1 MSNKPV
7 TKKPSTLLNKVVQ
20 TTVSSPAR
28 RRGRPPKSAPAA
40 VPASDPIEALVDT
53 YRKLQA
59 EEKAINEQKK
69 ELAEKL
75 KRFLYASG
83 ETKYVLQDDS
93 YSVSLK
99 VRPTWTYS
107 DDLTALI
114 NRLNADK
121 KTEQETGKAT
131 AIENVYIDGRA
142 KA

>member
-83 ETKYVLQDDS
+83 ETKYVLQDGS

>member
-1 MSNKPV
+1 MPNKPV
-7 TKKPSTLLNKVVQ
+7 TKKPSTLVNKVVQ
-20 TTVSSPAR
+20 TTVSTPTR
-28 RRGRPPKSAPAA
+28 RRGRPPKAAPAA

-59 EEKAINEQKK
+59 EEKAINEQRK

-83 ETKYVLQDDS
+83 ETKYVLQDGS
-93 YSVSLK
+93 YTVSLK

-114 NRLNADK
+114 NRINADK
-121 KTEQETGKAT
+121 KTEQETGIAQAK
-131 AIENVYIDGRA
+131 ESVYIDGRA

>member
-1 MSNKPV
+1 MPNKPV
-7 TKKPSTLLNKVVQ
+7 TKKPSTLLNRVADTRVE
-20 TTVSSPAR
+20 TPGR
-28 RRGRPPKSAPAA
+28 RPGRPPKSAPAA

-59 EEKAINEQKK
+59 EEKAINEQRK

-83 ETKYVLQDDS
+83 ETKYVLQDGS

>member
-1 MSNKPV
+1 MPKPV
-7 TKKPSTLLNKVVQ
+7 TKKPSTLLNRVADTRVK
-20 TTVSSPAR
+20 TPGR
-28 RRGRPPKSAPAA
+28 RPGRPPKSASAA

-59 EEKAINEQKK
+59 EEKAINEQRK

-83 ETKYVLQDDS
+83 ETKYVLQDGS

>member
-1 MSNKPV
+1 MSKPV
-7 TKKPSTLLNKVVQ
+7 TKKPSTLVNRVADTRVK
-20 TTVSSPAR
+20 TPGR
-28 RRGRPPKSAPAA
+28 RPGRPPKSASAA

-59 EEKAINEQKK
+59 EEKAINEQRK

-83 ETKYVLQDDS
+83 ETKYVLQDGS

>member
-1 MSNKPV
+1 MPNKPV
-7 TKKPSTLLNKVVQ
+7 TKKPSTLVNRVADTRVK
-20 TTVSSPAR
+20 TPGR
-28 RRGRPPKSAPAA
+28 RPGRPPKSAPAA

-59 EEKAINEQKK
+59 EEKAINEQRK

-83 ETKYVLQDDS
+83 ETKYVLQDGS

-107 DDLTALI
+107 DDLTSLI
-114 NRLNADK
+114 NRINADK
-121 KTEQETGKAT
+121 KTEQETGIAQAK
-131 AIENVYIDGRA
+131 ENVYIDGRA

>member
-7 TKKPSTLLNKVVQ
+7 TKKPSTLVNKVAETRV
-20 TTVSSPAR
+20 TTPGR
-28 RRGRPPKSAPAA
+28 RRGRPPKAAPAA

-59 EEKAINEQKK
+59 EEKALKEQRSD
-69 ELAEKL
+69 LAEKL

-83 ETKYVLQDDS
+83 ETKYVVQDGS
-93 YSVSLK
+93 YVVSLK
-99 VRPTWTYS
+99 VRAEWTYS
-107 DDLTALI
+107 DDLKAKI
-114 NRLNADK
+114 NQINADK

-131 AIENVYIDGRA
+131 AKENVFIDGRA

>member
-1 MSNKPV
+1 MPKPV
-7 TKKPSTLLNKVVQ
+7 TKKPSTLLNRVADTRVK
-20 TTVSSPAR
+20 TPGR
-28 RRGRPPKSAPAA
+28 RPGRPPKSATAA

-59 EEKAINEQKK
+59 EEKAINEQRK

-83 ETKYVLQDDS
+83 ETKYVLQDGS

>member
-1 MSNKPV
+1 MPNKPV
-7 TKKPSTLLNKVVQ
+7 TKKPSTLVNRVADTRVK
-20 TTVSSPAR
+20 TPGR
-28 RRGRPPKSAPAA
+28 RPGRPPKSATAA

-59 EEKAINEQKK
+59 EEKAINEQRK

-83 ETKYVLQDDS
+83 ETKYVLQDGS

-107 DDLTALI
+107 DDLTSLI
-114 NRLNADK
+114 NRINADK
-121 KTEQETGKAT
+121 KTEQETGIALAT
-131 AIENVYIDGRA
+131 ENVYIDGRA

>member
-1 MSNKPV
+1 MSKPV
-7 TKKPSTLLNKVVQ
+7 TKKPSTLVNKVVQ

-83 ETKYVLQDDS
+83 ETKYVLQDGS

>member
-1 MSNKPV
+1 MPNKPV
-7 TKKPSTLLNKVVQ
+7 TKKPSTLVNKVVQ
-20 TTVSSPAR
+20 TTVSTPTR
-28 RRGRPPKSAPAA
+28 RRGRPPKAAPAA

-59 EEKAINEQKK
+59 EEKAINEQRK

-83 ETKYVLQDDS
+83 ETKYVLQDGS

-107 DDLTALI
+107 DDLTSLI
-114 NRLNADK
+114 NRINADK
-121 KTEQETGKAT
+121 KTEQETGIAQAK
-131 AIENVYIDGRA
+131 ENVYIDGRA

>member
-1 MSNKPV
+1 MSKPV
-7 TKKPSTLLNKVVQ
+7 TKKPSTLVNKVVQ
-20 TTVSSPAR
+20 TTVSTPAR
-28 RRGRPPKSAPAA
+28 RRGRPPKSASAA

-59 EEKAINEQKK
+59 EEKAINEQRK

-83 ETKYVLQDDS
+83 ETKYVLQDGS
-93 YSVSLK
+93 YTVSLK

-114 NRLNADK
+114 NRINADK
-121 KTEQETGKAT
+121 KTEQETGIAQAK
-131 AIENVYIDGRA
+131 ESVYIDGRA

>member
-7 TKKPSTLLNKVVQ
+7 TKKPSTLVNKVVQ
-20 TTVSSPAR
+20 TTVSTPTR
-28 RRGRPPKSAPAA
+28 RRGRPPKAAPAA

-59 EEKAINEQKK
+59 EEKAINEQRK

-83 ETKYVLQDDS
+83 ETKYVLQDGS

>member
-1 MSNKPV
+1 MPKPV
-7 TKKPSTLLNKVVQ
+7 TKKPSTLLNRVADTRVK
-20 TTVSSPAR
+20 TPGR
-28 RRGRPPKSAPAA
+28 RPGRPPKSAA

-83 ETKYVLQDDS
+83 ETKYVLQDGS

>member
-1 MSNKPV
+1 MPKPV
-7 TKKPSTLLNKVVQ
+7 TKKPSTLLNRVADTRVK
-20 TTVSSPAR
+20 TPGR
-28 RRGRPPKSAPAA
+28 RPGRPPKSASAA

-83 ETKYVLQDDS
+83 ETKYVLQDGS

-121 KTEQETGKAT
+121 KTEQETGIAHAK
-131 AIENVYIDGRA
+131 ENVYIDGRA